1 DSEEG
6 ALESDKS
13 DKSEQHSASPTH
25 TGEKSSGG
33 GDTDAEGNPIV
44 TNENA
49 SYWNMITPTGVS
61 YLSGGWRVAP
71 GAAALGVAVVVAMGA
86 LV

>member
-1 DSEEG
+1 
-6 ALESDKS
+6 
-13 DKSEQHSASPTH
+13 
-25 TGEKSSGG
+25 KSSGG

-71 GAAALGVAVVVAMGA
+71 GAVLGVVVVAMGA